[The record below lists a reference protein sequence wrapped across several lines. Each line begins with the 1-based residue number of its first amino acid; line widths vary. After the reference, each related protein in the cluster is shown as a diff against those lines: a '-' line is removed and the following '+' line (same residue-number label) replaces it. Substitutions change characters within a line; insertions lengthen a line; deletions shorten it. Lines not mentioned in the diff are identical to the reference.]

1 MANLLVV
8 GLLVGNHRRA
18 SRRFLLGFEVFGTT
32 ALALYIAMA
41 ILFTDELDQ
50 SYLELV
56 IKPLRKT
63 IGRTGWTTS
72 RLLIAYSILS
82 LWASLPQF
90 AFALI
95 GGIVFRATPPVTGR
109 SKGSPRD

>member
-1 MANLLVV
+1 MAKFLVV
-8 GLLVGNHRRA
+8 GLLIGHRWRG

-56 IKPLRKT
+56 IAPLRAT
-63 IGRTGWTTS
+63 LGRNGWTTT
-72 RLLIAYSILS
+72 RLLIAYVIHS
-82 LWASLPQF
+82 LWASLPQL

-95 GGIVFRATPPVTGR
+95 GGLLSRKFRIR
-109 SKGSPRD
+109 